1 MDAITALHQRV
12 STPRLTAPAPT
23 PAQLDVLF
31 RAALR
36 AADHGNMHPWRC
48 LIVEGE
54 GLARLGELFARVAAA
69 KNPDITQA
77 EVERCHAMPQRA
89 PMIIVSIAKCQPNPK
104 VPQVEQIISAGA
116 ATQNL
121 LNAAFATGVGA
132 VWRTGDM
139 AYDPAVK
146 QALGLIEGEE
156 ILGFIYVGTPTIPP
170 HAPREQNPADFFT
183 VWSQE

>member
-12 STPRLTAPAPT
+12 SAPRLTAPAPT
-23 PAQLDVLF
+23 PEQLQVLF
-31 RAALR
+31 KAALR
-36 AADHGNMHPWRC
+36 AADHGNMQPWRF
-48 LIVEGE
+48 LVVEGD
-54 GLARLGELFARVAAA
+54 GLVQLGALFAKVVAA

-77 EVERCHAMPQRA
+77 ELERCHAMPQRA
-89 PMIIVSIAKCQPNPK
+89 PMIIISIAKCQSNPK
-104 VPQVEQIISAGA
+104 VPRIEQIIAAGA

-146 QALGLIEGEE
+146 EALGLQEGEE
-156 ILGFIYVGTPTIPP
+156 IIGFIYVGTPTAPP
-170 HAPREQNPADFFT
+170 RALREQNPSDFFSA
-183 VWSQE
+183 WPQE